1 MPEWIKNPAEFDI
14 HDVLKDSLYYPAC
27 GHDGHPVEY
36 FMGNVHSFVYV
47 DYSISRENL
56 LEEIANKG
64 FRGYR
69 VIHQLPISESQLAP
83 NGWRIRVT
91 PDRAEYHHPDHYSD
105 VFEKPFAEWFIF
117 ERTEEYGEDHNPSR
131 FSLLFICA
139 DGAAAYQA
147 LYLENR
153 IAPKILAI
161 IQPGEAFGCNW
172 TDFTRR
178 WADNGPVCLLR
189 DQPSARIC
197 HKRRH
202 RPQRILQST
211 HLAGI
216 LRVCQEI
223 QHRCKVLQDLE
234 EIGTGGQRL
243 FLRGLERILVSIYL
257 ELCEAV

>member
-1 MPEWIKNPAEFDI
+1 MFEEVTKAEMPEWIKNPAEFDI
-14 HDVLKDSLYYPAC
+14 HDVLKDSLYYPAS

-36 FMGNVHSFVYV
+36 FMGNVYSFVYV

-69 VIHQLPISESQLAP
+69 VIRQLPISESQLAP

-91 PDRAEYHHPDHYSD
+91 PDCAEHHQPDHYSD

-153 IAPKILAI
+153 MAPKILAI

-172 TDFTRR
+172 TDFTSRR
-178 WADNGPVCLLR
+178 LIMARSVFYGTNPLPEYVINGGIGRSEFYRAPIWPEYSEFVKKFNIGAKYFRIWKRPVRAVR
-189 DQPSARIC
+189 DRC
-197 HKRRH
+197 E
-202 RPQRILQST
+202 QRSL
-211 HLAGI
+211 
-216 LRVCQEI
+216 
-223 QHRCKVLQDLE
+223 
-234 EIGTGGQRL
+234 
-243 FLRGLERILVSIYL
+243 
-257 ELCEAV
+257 

>member
-1 MPEWIKNPAEFDI
+1 MFEEVTKAEMPEWIKNPGEFDI
-14 HDVLKDSLYYPAC
+14 RDVLTDSMYYPAS
-27 GHDGHPVEY
+27 GYDGHPVEY
-36 FMGNVHSFVYV
+36 FLGNVYSFIYV

-56 LEEIANKG
+56 LEEITNNG

-69 VIHQLPISESQLAP
+69 IIQQLPISESQLAP

-153 IAPKILAI
+153 MAPKILAI
-161 IQPGEAFGCNW
+161 IQPGEVFGCNW
-172 TDFTRR
+172 TDFTNRR
-178 WADNGPVCLLR
+178 QILARSVFYETNPLPEYVINGGIGRSEFYRAPIWPEYSEFVKKFNIG
-189 DQPSARIC
+189 AKYFRIW
-197 HKRRH
+197 KRWVREGKDF
-202 RPQRILQST
+202 S
-211 HLAGI
+211 
-216 LRVCQEI
+216 
-223 QHRCKVLQDLE
+223 
-234 EIGTGGQRL
+234 
-243 FLRGLERILVSIYL
+243 
-257 ELCEAV
+257 